1 LNAERPWRNLGL
13 LIGGIRAMTI
23 LRYFFAGL
31 LAAILGAGPA
41 LALHDHPDKARK
53 AAIDR
58 AKGGLYAVEPH
69 DPRRCE
75 DPRVLKYIAERFA
88 WAERK
93 TWHRGFV
100 IHRLDKPQARYNV
113 FDGPSLIPH
122 RHCVAR
128 ATMTN
133 HRVYTV
139 YYTVEDEMGF
149 ASIGD
154 KVFFCIPELDRWRIY
169 GAHCSTVR

>member
-1 LNAERPWRNLGL
+1 ML
-13 LIGGIRAMTI
+13 LRLCLAV
-23 LRYFFAGL
+23 
-31 LAAILGAGPA
+31 LAAAIFGAGPA
-41 LALHDHPDKARK
+41 LALHDHPEKAVK

-58 AKGGLYAVEPH
+58 ARGGLYAVEPH

-75 DPRVLKYIAERFA
+75 DPRVLKNIAERFA

-100 IHRLDKPQARYNV
+100 IARLDKPQLSYNV

-122 RHCVAR
+122 RHCTAR
-128 ATMTN
+128 ATMTD